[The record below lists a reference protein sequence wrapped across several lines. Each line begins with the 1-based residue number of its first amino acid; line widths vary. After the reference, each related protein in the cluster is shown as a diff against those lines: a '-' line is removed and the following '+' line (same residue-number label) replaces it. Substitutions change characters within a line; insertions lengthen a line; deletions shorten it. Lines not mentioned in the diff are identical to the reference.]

1 MLMRDCWTASDE
13 EALALI
19 EMDPWALL
27 ISNGKDVPLVTAIP
41 FLLDRSRG
49 KLGTLVGHMARANP
63 QVPGLFDGCRVLVH
77 FQGPRAYVSPSW
89 YPKRDMAPTM
99 YHVLVEAEGSIALQ
113 DETTTKGW
121 VERLT
126 KRYEADVPDGWTMQ
140 ELPDT
145 GIARRMKAIIGFDI
159 EITALRGKVKL
170 GQDEP
175 RVDALAVAS
184 RLDAS
189 DAGADQKLAGWI
201 REKNQ

>member
-1 MLMRDCWTASDE
+1 
-13 EALALI
+13 
-19 EMDPWALL
+19 
-27 ISNGKDVPLVTAIP
+27 
-41 FLLDRSRG
+41 
-49 KLGTLVGHMARANP
+49 
-63 QVPGLFDGCRVLVH
+63 
-77 FQGPRAYVSPSW
+77 
-89 YPKRDMAPTM
+89 
-99 YHVLVEAEGSIALQ
+99 
-113 DETTTKGW
+113 
-121 VERLT
+121 
-126 KRYEADVPDGWTMQ
+126 MQ